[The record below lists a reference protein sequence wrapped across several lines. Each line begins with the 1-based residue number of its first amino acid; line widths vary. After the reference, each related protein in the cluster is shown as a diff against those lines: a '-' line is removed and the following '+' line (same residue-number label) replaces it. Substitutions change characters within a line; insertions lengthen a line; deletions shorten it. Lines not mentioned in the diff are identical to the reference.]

1 MTRYLV
7 TGGAGFIGSNI
18 VDRLVREE
26 NEVVVVD
33 DFSTGKRENLAHVMD
48 RIQLIETDICDRD
61 MMRSACKGVDCV
73 FHQAAIPSVPRS
85 VADPLGCNRAAVD
98 GTLSVL
104 LAARD
109 EGVSRVVGASSSS
122 VYGESPELPKHEG
135 MPVDPLSPYAV
146 GKLTAERYAA
156 VFTRVYGLETVS
168 LRYFNVYGPRQDP
181 HGDYAA
187 VIPKFISLIL
197 SGKKLTI
204 YGDGSQSRDFTFVE
218 DVVEANLLA
227 SLAPGASGRAFNIGG
242 GKRVTLNEVVAMLG
256 EVLGTEVAPEYA
268 PVRAG
273 DILHSLADISAA
285 SDVLGYAPGT
295 SFREGLVKTAAFFRR
310 GVD

>member
-227 SLAPGASGRAFNIGG
+227 SLAPRASGRAFNIGG

>member
-1 MTRYLV
+1 VTRYMI

-18 VDRLVREE
+18 VDRLVREGG
-26 NEVVVVD
+26 EVVVID
-33 DFSTGKRENLAHVMD
+33 DFSTGKRENLSHVID
-48 RIQLIETDICDRD
+48 RIELIEADICDRD
-61 MMRSACKGVDCV
+61 AVLSACRGVDTV

-85 VADPLGCNRAAVD
+85 VADPLGSNRAAVD

-104 LAARD
+104 LSARD
-109 EGVSRVVGASSSS
+109 EGVKRVVVASSSS
-122 VYGESPELPKHEG
+122 VYGESRELPKREA
-135 MPVDPLSPYAV
+135 MRLDPLSPYAV

-197 SGKKLTI
+197 SGKPPTV
-204 YGDGSQSRDFTFVE
+204 YGDGTQSRDFTFID

-227 SLAPGASGRAFNIGG
+227 ARARGAAGMAFNVGG
-242 GKRVTLNEVVAMLG
+242 GQRVTLNEVVAMLG
-256 EVLGTEVAPEYA
+256 KVLGRDIAPEYA
-268 PVRAG
+268 PERPG
-273 DILHSLADISAA
+273 DILHSLADISNATE
-285 SDVLGYAPGT
+285 VLGYTART
-295 SFREGLVKTAAFFRR
+295 SLREGLIRTVEFFRSV
-310 GVD
+310 GD